1 MPLAWDAFTAFPL
14 LRWQGPEGI
23 VAAFSTRNG
32 GVSQGPYASLNL
44 GFTTGDDRAAV
55 AENRRRLCAAV
66 GADPARTA
74 QNHQVH
80 GATVRV
86 AEPLPGGYLDPQ
98 GALPQADALITRDAE
113 LALVALG
120 ADCVPIVIAA
130 LDGSALGVV
139 HAGWKGLVAGVV
151 EAAVAA
157 LGPGA
162 YAAAVGPC
170 AGPLAYE
177 VGDDVA
183 AQLVER
189 FGERAAGDGTADLAA
204 CAGMALMQAGVPSD
218 SIEVAGLCT
227 ITDAAT
233 FFSYRRDGETTGRQG
248 VIAYR
253 EAPDG
258 QEPR

>member
-1 MPLAWDAFTAFPL
+1 MPLAWDSFAAFPL

-23 VAAFSTRNG
+23 VAAFTSRRG
-32 GVSQGPYASLNL
+32 GVSDGPFASLNL

-66 GADPARTA
+66 GADPACTV

-80 GATVRV
+80 GTVVQV
-86 AEPLPGGYLDPQ
+86 AEPLVGGYLDPQ
-98 GALPQADALITRDAE
+98 GDLPQADALITRELE
-113 LALVALG
+113 LALVALS

-130 LDGSALGVV
+130 LDGSSLAVV
-139 HAGWKGLVAGVV
+139 HAGWKGLVAGVI
-151 EAAVAA
+151 EETIAA

-177 VGDDVA
+177 VGEEVA
-183 AQLVER
+183 VQLRER
-189 FGERAAGDGTADLAA
+189 FGERTAIGGTADLAA
-204 CAGMALMQAGVPSD
+204 AAGTALIQAGLSPD
-218 SIEVAGLCT
+218 SIEIAGLCT
-227 ITDAAT
+227 ITDADT
-233 FFSYRRDGETTGRQG
+233 FFSYRRDGATTGRQG

-253 EAPDG
+253 EEPDV
-258 QEPR
+258 EES

>member
-1 MPLAWDAFTAFPL
+1 MPLAWDAFDAFPL

-23 VAAFSTRNG
+23 VAAFSTRVG
-32 GVSQGPYASLNL
+32 GMSEGPYASLNL
-44 GFTTGDDRAAV
+44 GLTTGDDRAAV

-66 GADPARTA
+66 GADPARTV

-80 GATVRV
+80 GAEVRI
-86 AEPLPGGYLDPQ
+86 AEPLAGGYLDPQ
-98 GALPQADALITRDAE
+98 GELPQADALVTRE
-113 LALVALG
+113 EGLALVALG

-130 LDGSALGVV
+130 LDGSALAVV

-157 LGPGA
+157 LGPGPH
-162 YAAAVGPC
+162 AAAVGPC

-183 AQLVER
+183 EPLIER
-189 FGERAAGDGTADLAA
+189 FGARAAGGGTADLAA
-204 CAGMALMQAGVPSD
+204 CAGTALMQAGLAPD
-218 SIEVAGLCT
+218 AIEIAGLCT
-227 ITDAAT
+227 ITDAAR
-233 FFSYRRDGETTGRQG
+233 FFSHRRDGGVTGRQG
-248 VIAYR
+248 LIAYR
-253 EAPDG
+253 EEPDE